1 MKFTIHQS
9 SRSGGR
15 PVNQD
20 RVAYSYSKNAVLLV
34 LADGMGG
41 HHHGEVAAQLAV
53 KMLTGAFQQAAKPE
67 LDDVTDFLQT
77 EIVKLHEAIHQ
88 LAENRGLDETPKTTL
103 VVGILQNNTLYCA
116 HIGDSRL
123 YHFRHGKRLFRTEDH
138 SIVQM
143 MLKQGKLDAV
153 SVMHHPDRHKIY
165 NCLGS
170 ELPPTIEI
178 APSRQLQAG
187 DQILLCSD
195 GLWSQL
201 SDERIQ
207 DILHTGLGVA
217 HAVPSLLDAAEK
229 LGGKN
234 MDNLSAVGVQW
245 ESKSEQPLTI
255 STLEMSLAQSHT
267 ILGLTTPD
275 EHGIAATAA
284 DLDEEDI
291 ERAIA
296 EINAAIKRSKLP

>member
-20 RVAYSYSKNAVLLV
+20 RVAYSYSKNAVLLA

-53 KMLTGAFQQAAKPE
+53 KMLTGAFQQAAQPD
-67 LDDVTDFLQT
+67 LPDVVEFLQA
-77 EIVKLHEAIHQ
+77 EIMKLHEAIHQ
-88 LAENRGLDETPKTTL
+88 LAENRGLPETPKTTL
-103 VVGILQNNTLYCA
+103 VVGILQHNTLYCA
-116 HIGDSRL
+116 HVGDSRL
-123 YHFRHGKRLFRTEDH
+123 YHFRNGKRLFRTEDH
-138 SIVQM
+138 SIVQL
-143 MLKQGKLDAV
+143 MLKQGKLDAK
-153 SVMHHPDRHKIY
+153 SMLQHPDRNKIY

-170 ELPPTIEI
+170 ELTPSIEI
-178 APSRQLQAG
+178 SPPYPLEAG

-195 GLWSQL
+195 GLWAQL
-201 SDERIQ
+201 SDERMQ
-207 DILHTGLGVA
+207 DILNSGLGIA
-217 HAVPSLLDAAEK
+217 HSVPSLLDAAER

-234 MDNLSAVGVQW
+234 MDNLSAIGVQW
-245 ESKSEQPLTI
+245 ESKAEQPLTI

-267 ILGLTTPD
+267 ILGLA
-275 EHGIAATAA
+275 ESAENSAAATAA

-296 EINAAIKRSKLP
+296 EINAAIKRSRH